1 MGKHGHQQPDNR
13 LGSSEIAMCGLSA
26 ACAVLILMIGFYLT
40 FGEFFWYFCAGLAV
54 DLPRTKL
61 GKLCAY
67 GVSVVLA
74 VILCGFGYV
83 YLAAYAAL
91 MGPYAAVYA
100 ATKEMPRIRGQV
112 LRALF
117 AFAGLMV
124 VMWFTPM
131 FFVQLSVTDSTT
143 VRLAVI
149 LITAAAA
156 LPAEMIY
163 AKLFGFAS
171 GYLRKQRRA

>member
-1 MGKHGHQQPDNR
+1 
-13 LGSSEIAMCGLSA
+13 
-26 ACAVLILMIGFYLT
+26 
-40 FGEFFWYFCAGLAV
+40 
-54 DLPRTKL
+54 
-61 GKLCAY
+61 
-67 GVSVVLA
+67 
-74 VILCGFGYV
+74 
-83 YLAAYAAL
+83 

-117 AFAGLMV
+117 VFAGLMV